1 VFKKET
7 IHRVSRHVIIPS
19 TALRLVSCI
28 KREKPMRFFFFSSTF
43 DFARA
48 MCDARLSRQSMIPQ
62 NLRTGTAKEIIS
74 RSKVPAKGRQRE
86 DRKRNTHTERERERE
101 RERGGGTGRRQ
112 QDVRVRPFGIVCCA
126 PELWE
131 NLRTWKRRPATSPL
145 SRFSVA
151 PFYEYSS
158 RAHRARL

>member
-19 TALRLVSCI
+19 TVLRLVSCI

-86 DRKRNTHTERERERE
+86 DRKRNTHRERERE
-101 RERGGGTGRRQ
+101 RERGGGGPEEGNRM
-112 QDVRVRPFGIVCCA
+112 CA
-126 PELWE
+126 YVLSALCVVHR
-131 NLRTWKRRPATSPL
+131 NCGKTSALGNVDRRPVRSPD
-145 SRFSVA
+145 S
-151 PFYEYSS
+151 P
-158 RAHRARL
+158 